1 MSVQPLQ
8 PAQNSTPPPRLLSHL
23 GLHFDAEGLPTCIS
37 DPQTAPSCSSSCLCP
52 FSSSLSL
59 HFLYVSLPLSLSMC
73 PLVSLCPCVCP
84 SIPISLAIC
93 LFHSCLLRLL
103 PFLGLCNPPPPPV
116 ETIRGLTPHSL
127 LLGRAAGPRSG
138 QGAGPEDSPW
148 PQLPPPPETCT
159 TPDAP
164 APPRSRVTPRQL
176 GSHEDPPPLDATLQ
190 LSAEAQS
197 SATKPSTGPAR
208 PSQQL
213 QEPEHKALNFTM
225 NRSTAPQ
232 LQQPSRPG
240 DLERGPKSGRRAGRP
255 ST

>member
-1 MSVQPLQ
+1 MSLY
-8 PAQNSTPPPRLLSHL
+8 SYFSRHL
-23 GLHFDAEGLPTCIS
+23 F
-37 DPQTAPSCSSSCLCP
+37 
-52 FSSSLSL
+52 
-59 HFLYVSLPLSLSMC
+59 VSLLPSPSPAFSGSLQS
-73 PLVSLCPCVCP
+73 
-84 SIPISLAIC
+84 
-93 LFHSCLLRLL
+93 
-103 PFLGLCNPPPPPV
+103 PPPPV

-148 PQLPPPPETCT
+148 PQLPPTPETCT

-176 GSHEDPPPLDATLQ
+176 GSHEAPPPLDAALQ

-208 PSQQL
+208 PSQQP

-225 NRSTAPQ
+225 NRSTAPR
-232 LQQPSRPG
+232 LQQLSRPG
-240 DLERGPKSGRRAGRP
+240 DHERAPKGGRRAGP
-255 ST
+255 PGV